1 MTPQSMTALD
11 TIESQAQQAVGDYR
25 TLGWTHEAHE
35 VDTLLDALLAS
46 AHALD
51 QHFAGL
57 GLTLDLAGNS
67 ETTD

>member
-11 TIESQAQQAVGDYR
+11 TIESWAQQAMSDYR
-25 TLGWTHEAHE
+25 TLGWTRAAHE
-35 VDTLLDALLAS
+35 VDALLDALLAS

-51 QHFAGL
+51 QYFTGV
-57 GLTLDLAGNS
+57 GLTLDLAGDS